1 VFKISKNKAI
11 LVFFAKVL
19 LFALVLYFLY
29 LQVKKIDLMAFFEIQ
44 LASFSSFFAALLLV
58 FANQFF
64 EFLKWDNTLKTL
76 EIKTDIKTKFA
87 SYMAGNLSGFLTPN
101 LLGNFIGR
109 LFYFERRNRIS
120 LTFLTLVSN
129 TAQFVASMFFG
140 LIGILMLGLPRDFY
154 EMNDTFLLLLLL
166 FFLSIFLLG
175 YFSLFK
181 ISKFLFQSKKWMIR
195 ILDEVKMKSN
205 FLLKQLIFSFLRHFV
220 FSLQYFLL
228 LLAFGLH
235 LDLES
240 IFYIWQIY
248 FWSTLIPS
256 LWFGKLFIRESVALW
271 ILGQITTQ
279 TEIVL
284 LSSVTLWFINQV
296 VPALIGIPYFKFSKK

>member
-1 VFKISKNKAI
+1 
-11 LVFFAKVL
+11 
-19 LFALVLYFLY
+19 
-29 LQVKKIDLMAFFEIQ
+29 
-44 LASFSSFFAALLLV
+44 
-58 FANQFF
+58 
-64 EFLKWDNTLKTL
+64 
-76 EIKTDIKTKFA
+76 
-87 SYMAGNLSGFLTPN
+87 
-101 LLGNFIGR
+101 
-109 LFYFERRNRIS
+109 
-120 LTFLTLVSN
+120 
-129 TAQFVASMFFG
+129 
-140 LIGILMLGLPRDFY
+140 
-154 EMNDTFLLLLLL
+154 
-166 FFLSIFLLG
+166 
-175 YFSLFK
+175 
-181 ISKFLFQSKKWMIR
+181 MIR